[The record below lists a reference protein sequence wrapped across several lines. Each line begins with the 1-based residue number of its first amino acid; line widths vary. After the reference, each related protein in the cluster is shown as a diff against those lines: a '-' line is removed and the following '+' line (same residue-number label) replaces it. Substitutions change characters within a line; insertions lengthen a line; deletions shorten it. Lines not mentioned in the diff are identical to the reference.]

1 MDQPAIA
8 LITDSGCDL
17 PDEVLR
23 QYEIALV
30 PLYILWGGE
39 QLRDRVDLTA
49 DAFYRRLVTDPVHPS
64 TSQPQP
70 ADFARAV
77 AEAQARGAEEAVII
91 TISSGMSS
99 TYESALLGARSA
111 TIPVHVMDSRANS
124 LTQGFEVLA
133 AARVRAGG
141 GTAQDMLA
149 AAERVRRHAVTLLH
163 VDTLEYLRRG
173 GRIGRAAK
181 WLGTILNLKPL
192 LQVDHETGRIEP
204 LSRARSRAQSL
215 EKLYHAFFE
224 RLDTSLP
231 LHIGIVHSE
240 SRADADALAA
250 RIQRDYQPA
259 ELLIGVTSPVMGVH
273 TGPGA
278 MALCGYAGE

>member
-1 MDQPAIA
+1 MTVA

-17 PDEVLR
+17 PDDVLR
-23 QYEIALV
+23 QYDIALV
-30 PLYILWGGE
+30 PLYILWGRE

-49 DAFYRRLVTDPVHPS
+49 EAFYRRLVTDAVHPS

-70 ADFARAV
+70 ADFARV
-77 AEAQARGAEEAVII
+77 LNEAKARGAQEAVII
-91 TISSGMSS
+91 TLSSGMSS
-99 TYESALLGARSA
+99 TYEAALLGARSA
-111 TIPVHVMDSRANS
+111 TIPVHVVDSRANS
-124 LTQGFEVLA
+124 LTQGFQVLA
-133 AARVRAGG
+133 AARVRADG
-141 GTAQDMLA
+141 GTAQDMIGA
-149 AAERVRRHAVTLLH
+149 ADRVRRHAVTLLH

-192 LQVDHETGRIEP
+192 LQVDHDTGRIEP
-204 LSRARSRAQSL
+204 LSRARSRGQSL

-224 RLDTSLP
+224 RLDTSRP
-231 LHIGIVHSE
+231 LHVGIVHSE
-240 SRADADALAA
+240 SRADADALAE
-250 RIQRDYQPA
+250 RIRREYQPV

>member
-1 MDQPAIA
+1 MNQPSIA

-17 PDEVLR
+17 PDDLLQR
-23 QYEIALV
+23 YEIALV
-30 PLYILWGGE
+30 PLYILWGAE
-39 QLRDRVDLTA
+39 QLRDRLDIA
-49 DAFYRRLVTDPVHPS
+49 AEAFYRRIVTDPVHPS

-70 ADFARAV
+70 SDFARAI
-77 AEAQARGAEEAVII
+77 ADAAARGAHEAVII
-91 TISSGMSS
+91 TLSSRMSS
-99 TYESALLGARSA
+99 TCDSAQQAARA
-111 TIPVHVMDSRANS
+111 AAIPTHVVDARANS

-133 AARVRAGG
+133 AARVRAAG
-141 GTAQDMLA
+141 GTAQDMIA
-149 AAERVRRHAVTLLH
+149 AADRVRRHAATVLH

-215 EKLYHAFFE
+215 ERLYTAFFE

-250 RIQRDYQPA
+250 RIQREYQPV